1 MTMMLLLPRHKVKDV
16 SDELLVA
23 IAFNIKINVVGISF
37 KKVMEVGQI
46 FFTLAAMVLFSHAQ
60 IQEQSVDKID
70 HTLAIDKFYGG
81 DDYEDYRDLAVAYNF
96 TIYTVS

>member
-1 MTMMLLLPRHKVKDV
+1 
-16 SDELLVA
+16 
-23 IAFNIKINVVGISF
+23 
-37 KKVMEVGQI
+37 
-46 FFTLAAMVLFSHAQ
+46 MVLFSHAQ

>member
-1 MTMMLLLPRHKVKDV
+1 MLLLPRHKVKDV

-60 IQEQSVDKID
+60 IQEQEQSVDKID